1 MSIIRL
7 VLIILIFVQVKSV
20 ADTQDE
26 LDVKQKQ
33 IIKAL
38 MKINTKSKKLNFDLD
53 KLTKEKDLVE
63 MSLKSNQQ
71 EIKAITS
78 KLTET
83 RRTLTERIKT
93 LSKFKGENILKSMMM
108 FPKLSQI
115 EKNIKMMGLIAAYD
129 MTSIQ
134 EYYNDKISLKE
145 KIDKSKKRIATL
157 EELSK
162 NIEDKKKDLD
172 RDYQVKTNF
181 LEKIKK
187 SKMFNQTQLTRINK
201 ANSDVDDSGVLDF
214 LTKQSLAP
222 EKGKLAAP
230 VSGKV
235 LEHFGY
241 HNIEEFSSFKN
252 SGVFIHADQNQKVS
266 AIYQGRVVQKSQING
281 LGEFLI
287 LDHGDNYYSVYGN
300 LKEIQVNLGDMIK
313 TGQALAKV
321 DQKYLNN
328 DSGLYFEIRHY
339 SNVLNP
345 EQWIGGW
352 DEAKT
357 TTN

>member
-1 MSIIRL
+1 VLLISIFFQL
-7 VLIILIFVQVKSV
+7 VSF
-20 ADTQDE
+20 AATQEE

-33 IIKAL
+33 IIQAL
-38 MKINTKSKKLNFDLD
+38 MKINKKNKKLNFELE

-63 MSLKSNQQ
+63 ISLKSNQQ
-71 EIKAITS
+71 EIKTITA

-93 LSKFKGENILKSMMM
+93 LGKFKGENILKSMMM

-134 EYYNDKISLKE
+134 EYYNDKITLKE
-145 KIDKSKKRIATL
+145 KIEKSKKRIATL

-162 NIEDKKKDLD
+162 NIEAKKKDLD
-172 RDYQVKTNF
+172 KDYQVKADF

-187 SKMFNQTQLTRINK
+187 SKMFNQVQLSRINK
-201 ANSDVDDSGVLDF
+201 ADSEVDDSGVLDF
-214 LTKQSLAP
+214 LTKQSLAT
-222 EKGKLAAP
+222 EKGKLSAP
-230 VSGKV
+230 VDGKIG
-235 LEHFGY
+235 EHFGY
-241 HNIEEFSSFKN
+241 HNAEEFSSFKN
-252 SGVFIHADQNQKVS
+252 TGVFVQVAENQKVS

-281 LGEFLI
+281 LGDFLI

-300 LKEIQVNLGDMIK
+300 LKDIQVNVGDMIK
-313 TGQALAKV
+313 TGQAMAKV

-328 DSGLYFEIRHY
+328 ESGLYFEIRHY

>member
-1 MSIIRL
+1 MSKIAWIFL
-7 VLIILIFVQVKSV
+7 FLICLQIKGFAASQEDL
-20 ADTQDE
+20 E
-26 LDVKQKQ
+26 LKQKQ

-38 MKINTKSKKLNFDLD
+38 MKINTKNKKLNFELD

-71 EIKAITS
+71 EIKTITS

-134 EYYNDKISLKE
+134 EYYNDKINLKE
-145 KIDKSKKRIATL
+145 KIEKSKKRIATL

-162 NIEDKKKDLD
+162 NIEQKKKDLD
-172 RDYQVKTNF
+172 KDYQAKADF

-187 SKMFNQTQLTRINK
+187 SKMFNQAQISKINQ

-214 LTKQSLAP
+214 LTKQSLAA
-222 EKGKLAAP
+222 EKGKLVTP
-230 VSGKV
+230 IPGKII
-235 LEHFGY
+235 EHFGY
-241 HNIEEFSSFKN
+241 HNTEEFSSFKN
-252 SGVFIHADQNQKVS
+252 TGVFIQSDVNQKVM

-300 LKEIQVNLGDMIK
+300 LKDIQVNLGDTIK
-313 TGQALAKV
+313 TGQVMAKAN
-321 DQKYLNN
+321 QKYLNK